1 MIELRSTT
9 AIRALVGA
17 SALVCLLGLGAELLH
32 HALGE
37 GGAALFLWSLSYEG
51 NLPSWYASV
60 LPLLC
65 AGLLAAVAAGEA
77 VDRGRW
83 RMLAVGF
90 VYISIDE
97 AVGLHELLG
106 ELFDTEGVLHFGWVI
121 PAAAVV
127 LGVGLAF
134 LGFLRRLDR
143 PTARRFVLAGA
154 LYVTGAVLFEL
165 PLGWWTERHG
175 SDTLGYALIDWCE
188 ETLEFTG
195 LTLFAATLLGRL
207 RGRAL
212 AVT

>member
-1 MIELRSTT
+1 M
-9 AIRALVGA
+9 
-17 SALVCLLGLGAELLH
+17 
-32 HALGE
+32 
-37 GGAALFLWSLSYEG
+37 
-51 NLPSWYASV
+51 

-143 PTARRFVLAGA
+143 RP
-154 LYVTGAVLFEL
+154 
-165 PLGWWTERHG
+165 HG
-175 SDTLGYALIDWCE
+175 
-188 ETLEFTG
+188 
-195 LTLFAATLLGRL
+195 R
-207 RGRAL
+207 
-212 AVT
+212 

>member
-1 MIELRSTT
+1 MP
-9 AIRALVGA
+9 AGA
-17 SALVCLLGLGAELLH
+17 SALVRLLGLGAELLH

-97 AVGLHELLG
+97 AGACTSGPG

-134 LGFLRRLDR
+134 LGFCGAWTGR
-143 PTARRFVLAGA
+143 PRGASSSRARSMSRARCCSSSRSAG
-154 LYVTGAVLFEL
+154 G
-165 PLGWWTERHG
+165 P
-175 SDTLGYALIDWCE
+175 SDTGWTPSAM
-188 ETLEFTG
+188 
-195 LTLFAATLLGRL
+195 R
-207 RGRAL
+207 
-212 AVT
+212 